1 MTTSAPAPAV
11 VLNQLVRRFGDK
23 LAVDHL
29 DLRVERGTFF
39 GLVGPNGAGKSTTL
53 KIATGLLR
61 PDSGLAMVD
70 GLDVWA
76 DPSAIK
82 ARIGIVPEDLRLFE
96 RLTGREMLEYVGL
109 LRGLPRAEAQRRAAE
124 LLDVLDMDE
133 AAGRLVLDYSS
144 GMRKKIA
151 LGAAILHRP
160 TVLFLDE
167 PFESVDPLSVRVLRT
182 LLERLVADGATVV
195 FSSHVMEVVERL
207 CDSVAIVHA
216 GRVVATGPTERLV
229 AGGRR
234 LEDVFVE
241 AVGARLDG
249 PGLDWLDAHAAAP
262 PPPTPPLP
270 APPASASP
278 APITSTDD
286 LESDR
291 PHR

>member
-1 MTTSAPAPAV
+1 M
-11 VLNQLVRRFGDK
+11 LHQLVRRFGDK
-23 LAVDHL
+23 VAVDHL

-61 PDSGLAMVD
+61 PDSGTALVD
-70 GLDVWA
+70 GLDVWD

-109 LRGLPRAEAQRRAAE
+109 LRGLPRSEAQRRSEE
-124 LLDVLDMDE
+124 LLDVLDMTE

-144 GMRKKIA
+144 GMRKKVA

-160 TVLFLDE
+160 SVLFLDE

-216 GRVVATGPTERLV
+216 GRVVATGPTQQLV

-241 AVGARLDG
+241 AVGARVDG
-249 PGLDWLDAHAAAP
+249 PGLDWLDDTGEP
-262 PPPTPPLP
+262 
-270 APPASASP
+270 
-278 APITSTDD
+278 
-286 LESDR
+286 
-291 PHR
+291 